1 MRHDKLEQQLELMLL
16 LTSNKGFSVDDLCTR
31 LGISRRNFYYYLDFF
46 RDCGFIVNKE
56 AGRYNIDRNSP
67 FFKKLIERISFNEAE
82 VIIMQRLL
90 NSVTT
95 KSAVVR
101 NLQEK
106 LRTYYDYDILSAAT
120 AGDQQQTRILDGI
133 YQAIKYKR
141 MAVFKRYT
149 SPHGLS
155 QRDRLVEPFCLMNG
169 NQEVRCYE
177 LATRMNKTFKLSRME
192 DVEVLADEW
201 QHENK
206 HKRMYTDIF
215 MFSGE
220 RFLPIKLR
228 LGTLAAAMMREE
240 YPASATC
247 LEQED
252 ATHWLLN
259 ISVCSYTGIGRFVL
273 GLFDDVEIIAD
284 EAFRDYIR
292 QRVLAMSK
300 RISVE

>member
-16 LTSNKGFSVDDLCTR
+16 LTNNKGYSVDDLCTR
-31 LGISRRNFYYYLDFF
+31 LGISRRNFYYYLEFF
-46 RDCGFIVNKE
+46 RDCGFIVSKE
-56 AGRYNIDRNSP
+56 GGRYNIDRNSP
-67 FFKKLIERISFNEAE
+67 FYKKLIERISFNEAE

-95 KSAVVR
+95 KNAIVR

-106 LRTYYDYDILSAAT
+106 LRSYYDYDILSSST
-120 AGDQQQTRILDGI
+120 ASDQQQTQVLDGI

-141 MAVFKRYT
+141 MAVFKNYT
-149 SPHGLS
+149 SPHGQS
-155 QRDRLVEPFCLMNG
+155 RRDRLVEPFFLMNG

-177 LATRMNKTFKLSRME
+177 LASRMNKTFKLSRIE
-192 DVEVLADEW
+192 EVEILADEW
-201 QHENK
+201 QHESK
-206 HKRMYTDIF
+206 HKRMYTDLF

-220 RFLPIKLR
+220 RLLPIKLR
-228 LGTLAAAMMREE
+228 LGTLSAAMMREE

-247 LEQED
+247 LEQDD

-259 ISVCSYTGIGRFVL
+259 LSVCSYAGIGRFVL

-284 EAFRDYIR
+284 EAFRHYIR
-292 QRVLAMSK
+292 LRVLAMK
-300 RISVE
+300 ERFSV